1 MSLILPFKALRPV
14 RDKANEVV
22 APPYDVLNSIEA
34 KHLAKGKP
42 YSFLHISKPEI
53 DLEKGTSFNDE
64 SVYKK
69 GAENLKKFINDK
81 VLYQDKDECIYIYE
95 ITLKNRM
102 QTGFGCIASID
113 AYNKNIIKKHEFT
126 TPIKEDD
133 RVSNIRE
140 MNAQTGPVLLIY
152 KQNNKIKKF

>member
-1 MSLILPFKALRPV
+1 
-14 RDKANEVV
+14 
-22 APPYDVLNSIEA
+22 
-34 KHLAKGKP
+34 
-42 YSFLHISKPEI
+42 
-53 DLEKGTSFNDE
+53 
-64 SVYKK
+64 
-69 GAENLKKFINDK
+69 
-81 VLYQDKDECIYIYE
+81 
-95 ITLKNRM
+95 M

-152 KQNNKIKKF
+152 KQNNKKILKENKKGPDVVGPNNFCIKYG